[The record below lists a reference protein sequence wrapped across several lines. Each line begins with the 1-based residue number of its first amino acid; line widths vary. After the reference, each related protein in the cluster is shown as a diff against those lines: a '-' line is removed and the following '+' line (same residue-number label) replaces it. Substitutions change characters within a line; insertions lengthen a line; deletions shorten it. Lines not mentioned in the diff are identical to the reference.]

1 MQGGMERATGEKMV
15 LNFGPQHPAT
25 HGTLRIVLE
34 LDGETVLKA
43 TPHLGYLH
51 TGFEKLGEHLDYNQ
65 YIVVTDRMNYLSPLS
80 NNFGYVLAVEQL
92 LDIEVPKRCQY
103 IRMLMAELS
112 RIADHLLWLGTAA
125 LDLGA
130 FSVFLYSFREREKL
144 YSIFEKTTGA
154 RLTTSYTRVGGVL
167 RDLYAGCEED
177 VQQFITNL
185 PKALKETH
193 TLLTRNRIW
202 MDRTKGIGAMT
213 PDTAINYG
221 VTGPCLRATGFAH
234 DIRKAEPY
242 SGYDEVNFDVPV
254 GTNGDVYDRY
264 LVRMEEMIQSCG
276 IITQVLENMPDGSV
290 NVEDNKIT
298 LPQKADAYGHI
309 EGLIHHFKI
318 IMDGHGVSPPQGEHY
333 CATESPNGE
342 LGFYIVSDGSGTA
355 YRIRIRPPSFFH
367 FQALPHM
374 LEGGMVSD
382 TVAVLGS
389 LNVIAGELD
398 R

>member
-1 MQGGMERATGEKMV
+1 MQGGQERATGERMV

-34 LDGETVLKA
+34 LDGESVLKA
-43 TPHLGYLH
+43 TPHAGYLH

-103 IRMLMAELS
+103 IRLLMAELS

-144 YSIFEKTTGA
+144 YSIFEKATGA

-177 VQQFITNL
+177 VTQFISNF
-185 PKALKETH
+185 PKALRETH

-202 MDRTKGIGAMT
+202 MDRTKGVGAIAA
-213 PDTAINYG
+213 DDAISYG
-221 VTGPCLRATGFAH
+221 LSGPCLRATGVAH
-234 DIRKAEPY
+234 DIRKVEPY
-242 SGYDEVNFDVPV
+242 SSYDEVTFEVPV
-254 GTNGDVYDRY
+254 GSNGDAYDRY

-276 IITQVLENMPDGSV
+276 IVTQVLDNMPDGPV
-290 NVEDNKIT
+290 NLEDNKIT
-298 LPQKADAYGHI
+298 LPDKPDAYGHI
-309 EGLIHHFKI
+309 EGLIHHFKV
-318 IMDGHGVSPPQGEHY
+318 IMDGHGVETPKGEHY

-342 LGFYIVSDGSGTA
+342 LGFYIVSDGSGNGLSHPHSSTEFL
-355 YRIRIRPPSFFH
+355 S
-367 FQALPHM
+367 LPGFAPHVRRRNG
-374 LEGGMVSD
+374 LRHCGCVRKFE
-382 TVAVLGS
+382 
-389 LNVIAGELD
+389 
-398 R
+398 RHCR